1 MALTKKFPWEKN
13 MRNSRIPNF
22 YNFSIFQ
29 RYDILRE
36 NGFVEQQ
43 DIKDLIEEKYELTNE
58 PAIKML
64 EHVISTFSLPMGLA
78 LNMQVNGKDY
88 AVPMVVEEPSIVAAL
103 SSASKIVRQSGGF
116 QAESTRPVLIG
127 QVLLLNS
134 EHSTKSQQAILQNK
148 DEILALANYLQPN
161 MYSRGGGAI
170 DLDVRLLPNPNDNGD
185 MIVVHIYVDTCDAMG
200 ANMVNSICEG
210 IAPLLEKISGAKSF
224 MRILSN
230 LHDNSIAIAR
240 CVIPPNLLNDGKY
253 DSKELTDGIIIANQ
267 FAMMDPYRAAT
278 HNKGIMNG
286 IDPLAIATGND
297 WRAIEAGVHAYAS
310 RTGRY
315 ISLTNWYRDEAG
327 NLVGQIELPLKVG
340 IVGAPLQSNP
350 KIKLVHKIL
359 GIKSANELMELMA
372 AVGLAQNFS
381 AIKALVS
388 EGIQQGHMSLHARSV
403 AKAAGVSEKYFD
415 IIVDELIKSG
425 DIKIRAAQ
433 EIEQKIQD
441 NKMVVEEKKEEENL
455 HSGYGKVI
463 FFGEHAVVYGS
474 NAIAAPIPYAIKSK
488 VEPSSNGTR
497 IIIPRW
503 GVEYDLFKK
512 NKDTNSLIQ
521 SAELILTSVGLDK
534 TPLQILVFPGIP
546 RAMGL
551 GGSAALAVSMIR
563 ALSHFANL
571 NLTDEQINEI
581 AYESEKL
588 VHGTPSGIDNTMA
601 TYGKLIKY
609 KKDAQPKTEL
619 IELEKPLPIVIGL
632 SGTEGLTLK
641 MVRMVREGWLKN
653 RNHYDTIFNQIN
665 QISLEAIQAFKQ
677 YDLEKLG
684 YLMNLNHGL
693 LNALQVS
700 TQELEEMIAIARRN
714 GALGAKLTGGGGG
727 GAMIALCPDNRNVIV
742 QALHNSGYH
751 TIATDIS
758 N

>member
-1 MALTKKFPWEKN
+1 

-22 YNFSIFQ
+22 YKFSIFQ

-36 NGFVEQQ
+36 NGFINQE
-43 DIKDLIEEKYELTNE
+43 DIRDLIEGKYELTSEQAN
-58 PAIKML
+58 KMI
-64 EHVISTFSLPMGLA
+64 ENVISTFSLPMGLA
-78 LNMQVNGKDY
+78 LNMQVNGKEY
-88 AVPMVVEEPSIVAAL
+88 AIPMVVEEPSIVAAL
-103 SSASKIVRQSGGF
+103 SSSAKIVREAGGF
-116 QAESTRPVLIG
+116 TAESTRPVLIG
-127 QVLLLNS
+127 QVLLINS
-134 EHSTKSQQAILQNK
+134 EHSTKSQQAILQHK
-148 DEILALANYLQPN
+148 EEIIALANYLQPN
-161 MYSRGGGAI
+161 MHSRGGGAI
-170 DLDVRLLPNPNDNGD
+170 DLDVHILPNPNSKGD

-210 IAPLLEKISGAKSF
+210 IAPMLEKISDAKSF

-230 LHDNSIAIAR
+230 LHDNSIARAK
-240 CVIPPNLLNDGKY
+240 CVIPPDLLDDDKYDGK
-253 DSKELTDGIIIANQ
+253 ELVDGIIIANQ

-315 ISLTNWYRDEAG
+315 TALTNWYRDENG
-327 NLVGQIELPLKVG
+327 NLVGQIEIPLKVG

-359 GIKSANELMELMA
+359 DIKSANELMQLMA

-388 EGIQQGHMSLHARSV
+388 EGIQRGHMSLHARSV
-403 AKAAGVSEKYFD
+403 AKAAGVSEKHFD
-415 IIVDELIKSG
+415 YVVDELIKLG
-425 DIKIRAAQ
+425 DIKIRTAQ
-433 EIEQKIQD
+433 EIEQKLI
-441 NKMVVEEKKEEENL
+441 NKSMIIEEKREEENL

-463 FFGEHAVVYGS
+463 LFGEHAVVYGS

-488 VEPSSNGTR
+488 VEKSKNCTR

-503 GVEYDLFKK
+503 GVEFDLFRRT
-512 NKDTNSLIQ
+512 KDTNSLIQ
-521 SAELILTSVGLDK
+521 SAELIIRSVGLENQQ
-534 TPLQILVFPGIP
+534 LQILVFPGIP

-571 NLTDEQINEI
+571 NLTDEQVNEI

-601 TYGKLIKY
+601 TYGKLMRY

-619 IELEKPLPIVIGL
+619 IELKNPLPIVIGL

-665 QISLEAIQAFKQ
+665 QISVEAIESFKN

-684 YLMNLNHGL
+684 YLMNLNHGF

-700 TQELEEMIAIARRN
+700 TKELEEMVAIARRN

-727 GAMIALCPDNRNVIV
+727 GAMIALCPENRNEIV

-751 TIATDIS
+751 TIVTDIS

>member
-1 MALTKKFPWEKN
+1 

-22 YNFSIFQ
+22 YKFSIFQ
-29 RYDILRE
+29 RLDILRE
-36 NGFVEQQ
+36 NEFINQQ
-43 DIKDLIEEKYELTNE
+43 DIKDLIDGKYDLTPEQAN
-58 PAIKML
+58 KMI
-64 EHVISTFSLPMGLA
+64 ENVISTFSLPMGVA

-88 AVPMVVEEPSIVAAL
+88 VVPMVVEEPSIVAAL
-103 SSASKIVRQSGGF
+103 SSASKIVREAGGF
-116 QAESTRPVLIG
+116 QAESTRAVLIG
-127 QVLLLNS
+127 QILLLNS
-134 EHSTKSQQAILQNK
+134 ENDTKSQFAIMQHK

-170 DLDVRLLPNPNDNGD
+170 DLDVRILPNPTNSGN

-230 LHDNSIAIAR
+230 LHDHSIARAK
-240 CVIPPNLLNDGKY
+240 CVIPANLLDDGKHKG
-253 DSKELTDGIIIANQ
+253 KELIDGIIIANQ
-267 FAMMDPYRAAT
+267 FAILDPYRAAT

-297 WRAIEAGVHAYAS
+297 WRAIEAGVHAYAA

-315 ISLTNWYRDEAG
+315 IALTNWQRDEQG

-359 GIKSANELMELMA
+359 GIKSAKELMELMA
-372 AVGLAQNFS
+372 AVGLAQNFA

-388 EGIQQGHMSLHARSV
+388 EGIQRGHMSLHARSV

-415 IIVDELIKSG
+415 FVVDELIKSG
-425 DIKIRAAQ
+425 DIKIRTAK
-433 EIEQKIQD
+433 EIEQKILA
-441 NKMVVEEKKEEENL
+441 NKMTIEEKKEEEQL

-463 FFGEHAVVYGS
+463 LFGEHAVVYGS

-488 VEPSSNGTR
+488 VEKSNNGTR

-503 GVEYDLFKK
+503 GVEFDLFRKA
-512 NKDTNSLIQ
+512 KDTNSLIQ
-521 SAELILTSVGLDK
+521 SAELIIRTLGLESQS
-534 TPLQILVFPGIP
+534 LQILVFPGIP

-551 GGSAALAVSMIR
+551 GGSAALAVSVIR

-571 NLTDEQINEI
+571 HLTDEQVNEI
-581 AYESEKL
+581 AFESEKL

-601 TYGKLIKY
+601 TYGKLIRY
-609 KKDAQPKTEL
+609 KKDATPKTQFINL
-619 IELEKPLPIVIGL
+619 KSPLPIVIGL

-653 RNHYDTIFNQIN
+653 RNHYDSIFNQIN
-665 QISLEAIQAFKQ
+665 QISLEAIEAIENF
-677 YDLEKLG
+677 DLEKLG

-727 GAMIALCPDNRNVIV
+727 GAIIALCPENRNEIV
-742 QALHNSGYH
+742 EALNNSGYH
-751 TIATDIS
+751 TIVTDIT

>member
-1 MALTKKFPWEKN
+1 

-22 YNFSIFQ
+22 YKFSIFQ

-36 NGFVEQQ
+36 NGFINQQ
-43 DIKDLIEEKYELTNE
+43 DIKDIIDGKYELTAEQAN
-58 PAIKML
+58 KMI
-64 EHVISTFSLPMGLA
+64 ENVISTFSLPMGIA

-88 AVPMVVEEPSIVAAL
+88 AIPMVVEEPSIVAAL
-103 SSASKIVRQSGGF
+103 SSAAKIVRESGGF
-116 QAESTRPVLIG
+116 VAESTRPVLIG
-127 QVLLLNS
+127 QILLINA
-134 EHSTKSQQAILQNK
+134 EHSTKAQQAILQHK
-148 DEILALANYLQPN
+148 EEIIALANYLQPN

-170 DLDVRLLPNPNDNGD
+170 DLDVRLIANPSGTGD

-210 IAPLLEKISGAKSF
+210 IAPMLEKITGAKSF

-230 LHDNSIAIAR
+230 LHDNSIARAK
-240 CVIPPNLLNDGKY
+240 CVIPPRLLDDGKFRGE
-253 DSKELTDGIIIANQ
+253 ELIDGIVVANQ
-267 FAMMDPYRAAT
+267 FAMLDPYRAAT

-297 WRAIEAGVHAYAS
+297 WRAIEAGVHAYAA

-315 ISLTNWYRDEAG
+315 VSLTNWYKDNDG

-359 GIKSANELMELMA
+359 GISSAKELMELMA
-372 AVGLAQNFS
+372 AVGLAQNFA

-388 EGIQQGHMSLHARSV
+388 EGIQRGHMSLHARSV

-415 IIVDELIKSG
+415 IVVDELIKSG
-425 DIKIRAAQ
+425 DIKIRTAQ
-433 EIEQKIQD
+433 EIEKKLID
-441 NKMVVEEKKEEENL
+441 SKMTIEEKKEEENL
-455 HSGYGKVI
+455 HYGYGKVI
-463 FFGEHAVVYGS
+463 LFGEHAVVYGS
-474 NAIAAPIPYAIKSK
+474 NAIAAPIPYAIKSR
-488 VEPSSNGTR
+488 VEPLDEGTR
-497 IIIPRW
+497 IVIPRW
-503 GVEYDLFKK
+503 GVEFELFKK

-521 SAELILTSVGLDK
+521 STELIIKSLGLES

-551 GGSAALAVSMIR
+551 GGSAALAVSVIR
-563 ALSHFANL
+563 ALSHFAGLNL
-571 NLTDEQINEI
+571 NNEQVNEL
-581 AYESEKL
+581 AYEAEKV

-601 TYGKLIKY
+601 TYGKLIRY
-609 KKDAQPKTEL
+609 KKDANPKTEL
-619 IELEKPLPIVIGL
+619 INLKHPLPIVIGL

-665 QISLEAIQAFKQ
+665 EITLEALHAFET

-684 YLMNLNHGL
+684 YLMNLNHGF

-700 TQELEEMIAIARRN
+700 TMELEEMVSIARRN

-727 GAMIALCPDNRNVIV
+727 GAMIALCPGNQQEVS
-742 QALHNSGYH
+742 QALNESGYH
-751 TIATDIS
+751 TIITNIT

>member
-1 MALTKKFPWEKN
+1 MP
-13 MRNSRIPNF
+13 NSRIPNF
-22 YNFSIFQ
+22 YKFSIFQ

-36 NGFVEQQ
+36 NGFIEQQ
-43 DIKDLIEEKYELTNE
+43 DIKDIIEEKYELTDEQAN
-58 PAIKML
+58 KMI
-64 EHVISTFSLPMGLA
+64 ENVISTFSLPMGLA

-103 SSASKIVRQSGGF
+103 SSAAKIVRESGGF
-116 QAESTRPVLIG
+116 SAESTRPVLIG
-127 QVLLLNS
+127 QVLLLNA
-134 EHSTKSQQAILQNK
+134 EHSTKSKQAVIQHK

-170 DLDVRLLPNPNDNGD
+170 DLDVRILPNPNDTGD

-230 LHDNSIAIAR
+230 LHDNSIARAK
-240 CVIPPNLLNDGKY
+240 CVIPPQLLNDGKY
-253 DSKELTDGIIIANQ
+253 DGKELIDGIIIANQ
-267 FAMMDPYRAAT
+267 FAIMDPYRAAT

-297 WRAIEAGVHAYAS
+297 WRAIEAGVHAFAS

-315 ISLTNWYRDEAG
+315 ISLTNWHRDANG
-327 NLVGQIELPLKVG
+327 NLVGSIEIPLKVG

-388 EGIQQGHMSLHARSV
+388 EGIQRGHMSLHARSV

-415 IIVDELIKSG
+415 IVVDELIKLG
-425 DIKIRAAQ
+425 DIKIRTAQ
-433 EIEQKIQD
+433 DIEQKLQN
-441 NKMVVEEKKEEENL
+441 NKMVIEEKKEEQNL

-463 FFGEHAVVYGS
+463 LFGEHAVVYGS

-488 VEPSSNGTR
+488 VEPSQNGTR
-497 IIIPRW
+497 IVIPRW
-503 GVEYDLFKK
+503 GVEFDLFKK
-512 NKDTNSLIQ
+512 TKDTNSLIQ
-521 SAELILTSVGLDK
+521 SAELIITKLGLDK

-551 GGSAALAVSMIR
+551 GGSAALAVSIIR
-563 ALSHFANL
+563 ALSHFASKNL
-571 NLTDEQINEI
+571 SDEQINEI

-601 TYGKLIKY
+601 TYGKLIRY
-609 KKDAQPKTEL
+609 KKDAQPKTQL
-619 IELEKPLPIVIGL
+619 IDLKNPLPIVIGL

-665 QISLEAIQAFKQ
+665 QISLEAIEAFEN

-684 YLMNLNHGL
+684 YLMNLNHGF

-727 GAMIALCPDNRNVIV
+727 GAMIALCPDHRNEVV
-742 QALHNSGYH
+742 QSLNNSGYH
-751 TIATDIS
+751 TIVTDIT

>member
-1 MALTKKFPWEKN
+1 

-22 YNFSIFQ
+22 YKFNIFQ

-36 NGFVEQQ
+36 NGFIEQY
-43 DIKDLIEEKYELTNE
+43 DIKEIIEGKYELTNE
-58 PAIKML
+58 QANKMI
-64 EHVISTFSLPMGLA
+64 ENVISTFSLPMGIA

-103 SSASKIVRQSGGF
+103 SAASKIVREAGGF
-116 QAESTRPVLIG
+116 TAESTRPVLIG
-127 QVLLLNS
+127 QILLINS
-134 EHSTKSQQAILQNK
+134 EHSTKSQQAILQHK
-148 DEILALANYLQPN
+148 EEILALANYLQPN
-161 MYSRGGGAI
+161 MYTRGGGAL
-170 DLDVRLLPNPNDNGD
+170 DLDVRTLPNPNDIGD
-185 MIVVHIYVDTCDAMG
+185 MVVVHIYVDTCDAMG

-210 IAPLLEKISGAKSF
+210 IAPMLEKISGAKSF

-230 LHDNSIAIAR
+230 LHDSSIARAK
-240 CVIPPNLLNDGKY
+240 CVISPQLLDDGKF
-253 DSKELTDGIIIANQ
+253 DGKELIEGIIIANQ
-267 FAMMDPYRAAT
+267 FAIMDPYRAAT

-286 IDPLAIATGND
+286 VDSLAIATGND
-297 WRAIEAGVHAYAS
+297 WRAIEAGVHAYAA

-315 ISLTNWYRDEAG
+315 ISLTNWYRDENG

-359 GIKSANELMELMA
+359 GINSAKELMELMA

-388 EGIQQGHMSLHARSV
+388 EGIQRGHMSLHARSV

-415 IIVDELIKSG
+415 VVVDELIKSG
-425 DIKIRAAQ
+425 DIKIRTAQ
-433 EIEQKIQD
+433 EIEQKIQN
-441 NKMVVEEKKEEENL
+441 NKMEIEEKKEEENL

-463 FFGEHAVVYGS
+463 LFGEHAVVYGS

-488 VEPSSNGTR
+488 VEPSKNSTR
-497 IIIPRW
+497 IVIPRW
-503 GVEYDLFKK
+503 GVEFDLFRKT
-512 NKDTNSLIQ
+512 KDTNSLIQ
-521 SAELILTSVGLDK
+521 SAELILRCVGLENE
-534 TPLQILVFPGIP
+534 PLQILVFPGIP

-571 NLTDEQINEI
+571 NLTDEKINEI

-601 TYGKLIKY
+601 TYGKLIRY

-619 IELEKPLPIVIGL
+619 IYLKQPLPIVIGL

-665 QISLEAIQAFKQ
+665 QISLEAIEAFER

-684 YLMNLNHGL
+684 YLMNLNHGF

-700 TQELEEMIAIARRN
+700 TQDLEEMISIARRN
-714 GALGAKLTGGGGG
+714 GAFGAKLTGGGGG
-727 GAMIALCPDNRNVIV
+727 GAMIALCPVNRNEIV

-751 TIATDIS
+751 TIVTDIS